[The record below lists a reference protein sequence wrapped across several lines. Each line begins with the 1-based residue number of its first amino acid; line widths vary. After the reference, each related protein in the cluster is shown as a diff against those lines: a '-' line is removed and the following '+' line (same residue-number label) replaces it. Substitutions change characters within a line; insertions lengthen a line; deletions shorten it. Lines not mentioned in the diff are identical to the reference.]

1 MFLRIV
7 KVAGS
12 SGTVHEYVRVV
23 TSVREHGKVRQK
35 VIANLG
41 RRDTL
46 QALWPQLQ
54 RLLQG
59 EGDASHAQVARQLSL
74 EGDVEIVDASTWGP
88 ALVVRALADEL
99 GLCRL
104 LDQSPRRPRLI
115 AGDDPHDDWVSR
127 VLVLLANRL
136 TQPASEHGLAA
147 WLESYF
153 VCDRRGRRY
162 TPVWKRHHRVQVD
175 FTQLM
180 RWYRTLDHLILNKD
194 EIEVGLYQRL
204 RDLFDIEPELV
215 LYDLTSTYFE
225 GHGPAMA
232 RHGHSRDGKPRNV
245 QVVVGVVMVAG
256 WPITHHVWAGNTR
269 DVTTVPEVLLDLA
282 QRFHFRRVVFV
293 GDRGMVSEKNLG
305 VLRGEAAGTEAA
317 GHVTVEAVE
326 GSCSEE
332 DSARAGEASEA
343 GCNQEDSAE
352 TAACEEPQG
361 EGTETSIP
369 GAPRVTAAEAT
380 RELKRLQVTCGYL
393 LGMVRRRNTE
403 VEKLIDRVKEDAW
416 IDCPGGINAQEKASS
431 PRTRVQEVPGDRAG
445 VRCFVIASDERREYE
460 QRQREKTM
468 RRAREALAKV
478 ARRVTLGRLKDPAK
492 IGAAVERAL
501 QRHYGYR
508 YYAWELKEGLLRIT
522 EHPVRLAQEKKYE
535 GKYLLQTDQA
545 EITATEAVHQYK
557 QLAEVERA
565 FRTIK
570 DPLSLHPINHRAE
583 HRVRAHIFVAA
594 LAFLL
599 DRLLERRLKASQTN
613 LSTGDAWSALETIR
627 HVTFRVQ
634 GEHRTGVTPGSSRA
648 RQVLKALAITDL
660 RPPTPPQG
668 KSTTM

>member
-23 TSVREHGKVRQK
+23 TSVREQGKVRQK

-59 EGDASHAQVARQLSL
+59 EGDASHAQLARQLSL
-74 EGDVEIVDASTWGP
+74 EGNVEIVDASTWGP

-104 LDQSPRRPRLI
+104 LDQSRRRPRPI

-136 TQPASEHGLAA
+136 TEPASEHGLAA

-153 VCDRRGRRY
+153 VCDRHGRRY

-204 RDLFDIEPELV
+204 RDLFEFEPELV

-256 WPITHHVWAGNTR
+256 WPIAHHVWAGNTR

-282 QRFHFRRVVFV
+282 QRFRFRRVVFV

-305 VLRGEAAGTEAA
+305 MLRGEAAKTEAA
-317 GHVTVEAVE
+317 APGVAEPAKADRKE
-326 GSCSEE
+326 
-332 DSARAGEASEA
+332 
-343 GCNQEDSAE
+343 EDSAE
-352 TAACEEPQG
+352 TVACEEPLG
-361 EGTETSIP
+361 EESEASVSA

-393 LGMVRRRNTE
+393 LGMVRRRNPE
-403 VEKLIDRVKEDAW
+403 VEKLIDRVKDDAW
-416 IDCPGGINAQEKASS
+416 IDCPGGINAQEKTPS

-445 VRCFVIASDERREYE
+445 VRCFVIDSDERREYE

-468 RRAREALAKV
+468 GRAREALAKV
-478 ARRVTLGRLKDPAK
+478 EQRVALGRLKDPAK

-508 YYAWELKEGLLRIT
+508 YYAWELKKGTLHIT
-522 EHPVRLAQEKKYE
+522 EHPVRLALEKKYE
-535 GKYLLQTDQA
+535 GKYLLQTDQT
-545 EITATEAVHQYK
+545 EITAVEAVQQYK

-565 FRTIK
+565 FRNMK
-570 DPLSLHPINHRAE
+570 DPLSLRPIHHRTE

-599 DRLLERRLKASQTN
+599 NRLLEQRLKASQTN

-634 GEHRTGVTPGSSRA
+634 GEHRTGVTPGSTRA

-660 RPPTPPQG
+660 RPPAPPRSE
-668 KSTTM
+668 STTM

>member
-1 MFLRIV
+1 
-7 KVAGS
+7 
-12 SGTVHEYVRVV
+12 
-23 TSVREHGKVRQK
+23 
-35 VIANLG
+35 
-41 RRDTL
+41 
-46 QALWPQLQ
+46 
-54 RLLQG
+54 
-59 EGDASHAQVARQLSL
+59 
-74 EGDVEIVDASTWGP
+74 
-88 ALVVRALADEL
+88 
-99 GLCRL
+99 
-104 LDQSPRRPRLI
+104 
-115 AGDDPHDDWVSR
+115 
-127 VLVLLANRL
+127 
-136 TQPASEHGLAA
+136 
-147 WLESYF
+147 
-153 VCDRRGRRY
+153 
-162 TPVWKRHHRVQVD
+162 
-175 FTQLM
+175 
-180 RWYRTLDHLILNKD
+180 
-194 EIEVGLYQRL
+194 
-204 RDLFDIEPELV
+204 
-215 LYDLTSTYFE
+215 
-225 GHGPAMA
+225 
-232 RHGHSRDGKPRNV
+232 
-245 QVVVGVVMVAG
+245 
-256 WPITHHVWAGNTR
+256 
-269 DVTTVPEVLLDLA
+269 
-282 QRFHFRRVVFV
+282 
-293 GDRGMVSEKNLG
+293 
-305 VLRGEAAGTEAA
+305 
-317 GHVTVEAVE
+317 
-326 GSCSEE
+326 
-332 DSARAGEASEA
+332 
-343 GCNQEDSAE
+343 
-352 TAACEEPQG
+352 
-361 EGTETSIP
+361 
-369 GAPRVTAAEAT
+369 
-380 RELKRLQVTCGYL
+380 
-393 LGMVRRRNTE
+393 MVRRRNPE

-599 DRLLERRLKASQTN
+599 DRLLERRFKASQTN

-660 RPPTPPQG
+660 RCQRRPDIGPLRRPDDRLAGSGRWRSDVLSIHRLRKIFYRLLDRITALNIIMKAAQRLYAGEQVQLPAGNRNDTWRPGQHPRLG
-668 KSTTM
+668 LLRGGRWWFTCCNVDSYQ

>member
-23 TSVREHGKVRQK
+23 TSVREQGKVRQR

-46 QALWPQLQ
+46 QSLWPQLQ

-59 EGDASHAQVARQLSL
+59 EDDTSHAQVARQLSL

-88 ALVVRALADEL
+88 ALVVRTLADEV

-104 LDQSPRRPRLI
+104 LDQSRRRPRPI

-162 TPVWKRHHRVQVD
+162 LPVWKRHHRVQVD

-194 EIEVGLYQRL
+194 EIEVELYQRL
-204 RDLFDIEPELV
+204 RDLFDFEPELV

-225 GHGPAMA
+225 GHGPAVA

-305 VLRGEAAGTEAA
+305 VLRGEAAETKAAGPETEAA
-317 GHVTVEAVE
+317 APVAVEAT
-326 GSCSEE
+326 
-332 DSARAGEASEA
+332 EAS
-343 GCNQEDSAE
+343 CNGEDSAE
-352 TAACEEPQG
+352 TACEGPPG
-361 EGTETSIP
+361 EESEASVS

-393 LGMVRRRNTE
+393 LGMVRRRNPE

-416 IDCPGGINAQEKASS
+416 IDCPAGINAQEKASS
-431 PRTRVQEVPGDRAG
+431 PRTRVQEVSGERRG
-445 VRCFVIASDERREYE
+445 VRCFVIDSDERREYE

-478 ARRVTLGRLKDPAK
+478 EQRVTLGRLKDPAK

-508 YYAWELKEGLLRIT
+508 YYAWELKEDVLKIT

-545 EITATEAVHQYK
+545 EITAVEAVQQYK

-570 DPLSLHPINHRAE
+570 DPLSLRPIHHRAE

-599 DRLLERRLKASQTN
+599 DRLLERRLKAGHAN
-613 LSTGDAWSALETIR
+613 LSTADAWSALETIR

-660 RPPTPPQG
+660 RPPTPPQS
-668 KSTTM
+668 KLTTM

>member
-41 RRDTL
+41 RRDAL

-59 EGDASHAQVARQLSL
+59 EGDASHAQLARQLSL

-104 LDQSPRRPRLI
+104 LDQSRRRPRPI

-136 TQPASEHGLAA
+136 TEPASEHGLAA

-162 TPVWKRHHRVQVD
+162 TPVWKRHGRVQVD

-204 RDLFDIEPELV
+204 RDLFEFEPELV

-256 WPITHHVWAGNTR
+256 WPIAHHVWAGNTR

-282 QRFHFRRVVFV
+282 QRFRFRRVVFV

-305 VLRGEAAGTEAA
+305 MLRGEAAKTEAA
-317 GHVTVEAVE
+317 ASVTAEPPGA
-326 GSCSEE
+326 GRSEK
-332 DSARAGEASEA
+332 
-343 GCNQEDSAE
+343 DSAE
-352 TAACEEPQG
+352 TATCEEPLG
-361 EGTETSIP
+361 EESEESVSAA
-369 GAPRVTAAEAT
+369 APQVTAAEAT

-393 LGMVRRRNTE
+393 LGMVRRRNPE

-416 IDCPGGINAQEKASS
+416 IDCPGGINAQEKTPS
-431 PRTRVQEVPGDRAG
+431 PRTRVQEVPGDRTG
-445 VRCFVIASDERREYE
+445 VRCFVIDSDERREYE

-468 RRAREALAKV
+468 GRAREALAKV
-478 ARRVTLGRLKDPAK
+478 EQRVALGRLKDPAK

-508 YYAWELKEGLLRIT
+508 YYAWDLKKGTLHIT

-545 EITATEAVHQYK
+545 AITAVEAVQQYK

-565 FRTIK
+565 FRNMK
-570 DPLSLHPINHRAE
+570 DPLSLRPIHHRTE

-599 DRLLERRLKASQTN
+599 NRLLEQRLKASQTN

-627 HVTFRVQ
+627 QVTFRVQ
-634 GEHRTGVTPGSSRA
+634 GEHRTGVTPGSTRA
-648 RQVLKALAITDL
+648 RQVLKALAIADL
-660 RPPTPPQG
+660 RPPTPPRSE
-668 KSTTM
+668 STTM

>member
-23 TSVREHGKVRQK
+23 TSVREQGKVRQK

-46 QALWPQLQ
+46 QALWPQLR

-59 EGDASHAQVARQLSL
+59 EGDASDAQLARQLSL

-104 LDQSPRRPRLI
+104 LDQSQRRPRPI

-127 VLVLLANRL
+127 VLALLANRL

-147 WLESYF
+147 WLESHF

-162 TPVWKRHHRVQVD
+162 TPVWKQHHRVQVD

-180 RWYRTLDHLILNKD
+180 RWYRTLDHLVLNKD

-204 RDLFDIEPELV
+204 RDLFDFEPELV
-215 LYDLTSTYFE
+215 LYDLTSTYFQ

-256 WPITHHVWAGNTR
+256 WPITHRVWAGNTR

-305 VLRGEAAGTEAA
+305 VLRGEAAETEAA
-317 GHVTVEAVE
+317 APVAVE
-326 GSCSEE
+326 
-332 DSARAGEASEA
+332 AGEASCHE
-343 GCNQEDSAE
+343 EDSAE
-352 TAACEEPQG
+352 TAACEEPLD
-361 EGTETSIP
+361 EGSEGSVS
-369 GAPRVTAAEAT
+369 GAPRVAAAEAT
-380 RELKRLQVTCGYL
+380 RELKRLQVACGYL
-393 LGMVRRRNTE
+393 LGMVRRRNPE

-416 IDCPGGINAQEKASS
+416 IDCPGGINAQEKSPS
-431 PRTRVQEVPGDRAG
+431 PRTRVQEVSGERTG
-445 VRCFVIASDERREYE
+445 VRCFVIDSDERREYE

-478 ARRVTLGRLKDPAK
+478 EQRVALGRLKDPAK

-508 YYAWELKEGLLRIT
+508 YYAWELKEGLLKIT
-522 EHPVRLAQEKKYE
+522 AHPVRLAQEKKYE

-545 EITATEAVHQYK
+545 EITAVEAVQQYK

-570 DPLSLHPINHRAE
+570 DPLSLRPIHHRAE

-599 DRLLERRLKASQTN
+599 DRLLERRLKAGHTN
-613 LSTGDAWSALETIR
+613 LSTSDAWSALETIR

-634 GEHRTGVTPGSSRA
+634 GEHRTGVTPGSARA

-660 RPPTPPQG
+660 RPPTPPQSR
-668 KSTTM
+668 STTM

>member
-1 MFLRIV
+1 
-7 KVAGS
+7 
-12 SGTVHEYVRVV
+12 
-23 TSVREHGKVRQK
+23 
-35 VIANLG
+35 
-41 RRDTL
+41 
-46 QALWPQLQ
+46 
-54 RLLQG
+54 
-59 EGDASHAQVARQLSL
+59 
-74 EGDVEIVDASTWGP
+74 
-88 ALVVRALADEL
+88 
-99 GLCRL
+99 
-104 LDQSPRRPRLI
+104 
-115 AGDDPHDDWVSR
+115 
-127 VLVLLANRL
+127 
-136 TQPASEHGLAA
+136 
-147 WLESYF
+147 
-153 VCDRRGRRY
+153 
-162 TPVWKRHHRVQVD
+162 VQVD

-194 EIEVGLYQRL
+194 DIEVGLYQRL
-204 RDLFDIEPELV
+204 RDLFEFEPELV

-232 RHGHSRDGKPRNV
+232 RNGYSRDDKPRNV

-269 DVTTVPEVLLDLA
+269 DVTTVPEVLWDLA
-282 QRFHFRRVVFV
+282 QRFRFRRVVFV

-305 VLRGEAAGTEAA
+305 MFRREAAETEAGGRGA
-317 GHVTVEAVE
+317 AEARRK
-326 GSCSEE
+326 EE
-332 DSARAGEASEA
+332 DSAK
-343 GCNQEDSAE
+343 
-352 TAACEEPQG
+352 TVVCEEPLG
-361 EGTETSIP
+361 EEREASVST
-369 GAPRVTAAEAT
+369 GAPRVTVAEAT

-393 LGMVRRRNTE
+393 LGMVRRRNPE

-416 IDCPGGINAQEKASS
+416 IDCPGGINAQEKTPA
-431 PRTRVQEVPGDRAG
+431 PRTRVQEVAGDRAG
-445 VRCFVIASDERREYE
+445 VRCFVIDSDERREYE

-478 ARRVTLGRLKDPAK
+478 EQRVALGRLKDPAK

-508 YYAWELKEGLLRIT
+508 YYAWELKDGTLHNT

-535 GKYLLQTDQA
+535 GKYLLQTDQI
-545 EITATEAVHQYK
+545 EITAAEAVQQYK

-570 DPLSLHPINHRAE
+570 DPLSLRPIHHRAE

-627 HVTFRVQ
+627 HVTFRIQ
-634 GEHRTGVTPGSSRA
+634 GEHRAGVTPGSSRA

-660 RPPTPPQG
+660 RPPTPPQ
-668 KSTTM
+668 SQLTTM

>member
-7 KVAGS
+7 KVPGS

-59 EGDASHAQVARQLSL
+59 EGDASHAQLARQLSL
-74 EGDVEIVDASTWGP
+74 DGDVEIVDASTWGP

-104 LDQSPRRPRLI
+104 LDQSRRRPRPI

-204 RDLFDIEPELV
+204 RDLFEFEPELV

-256 WPITHHVWAGNTR
+256 WPIAHHVWAGNTR

-282 QRFHFRRVVFV
+282 QRFRFRRVVFV

-305 VLRGEAAGTEAA
+305 MLRGEAAETEAA
-317 GHVTVEAVE
+317 ASEAAE
-326 GSCSEE
+326 PAETGRSEE
-332 DSARAGEASEA
+332 DSAETVACEDPLGEESEASV
-343 GCNQEDSAE
+343 SA
-352 TAACEEPQG
+352 
-361 EGTETSIP
+361 
-369 GAPRVTAAEAT
+369 GAPLVTAAEAT

-393 LGMVRRRNTE
+393 LGMVRRRNPE
-403 VEKLIDRVKEDAW
+403 VEKLIDRVKDDAW
-416 IDCPGGINAQEKASS
+416 IDCPGGINAQEKTPS
-431 PRTRVQEVPGDRAG
+431 PRTRVQEVRGDRAG
-445 VRCFVIASDERREYE
+445 VRCFVIDSDERREYE

-468 RRAREALAKV
+468 GRAREALAKV
-478 ARRVTLGRLKDPAK
+478 EQRVALGRLKDPAK

-508 YYAWELKEGLLRIT
+508 YYAWELKEGTLQIT

-535 GKYLLQTDQA
+535 GKYLLQTDQT
-545 EITATEAVHQYK
+545 EITAVEAVQQYK

-565 FRTIK
+565 FRNMK
-570 DPLSLHPINHRAE
+570 DPLSLRPIHHRTE

-599 DRLLERRLKASQTN
+599 NRLLEQRLKASQTN

-634 GEHRTGVTPGSSRA
+634 GERRTGITPGSTRA

-660 RPPTPPQG
+660 RPPTPPPSE
-668 KSTTM
+668 STTM

>member
-12 SGTVHEYVRVV
+12 SGAVHEYVRVV
-23 TSVREHGKVRQK
+23 TSVREHGKIRQK

-59 EGDASHAQVARQLSL
+59 EGDASQAQLARQLSL

-88 ALVVRALADEL
+88 ALVVRALAEEL

-104 LDQSPRRPRLI
+104 LDQSRRRPRPI

-153 VCDRRGRRY
+153 VCDRHGRRY
-162 TPVWKRHHRVQVD
+162 TPVWKQHGRVQVD

-194 EIEVGLYQRL
+194 QIEVGLYQRL
-204 RDLFDIEPELV
+204 RDLFDFEPELV
-215 LYDLTSTYFE
+215 FYDLTSTYFE

-305 VLRGEAAGTEAA
+305 VLRGEAAETEAVA
-317 GHVTVEAVE
+317 EIPET
-326 GSCSEE
+326 SCDE
-332 DSARAGEASEA
+332 
-343 GCNQEDSAE
+343 EDSAE
-352 TAACEEPQG
+352 TAACEGPPG
-361 EGTETSIP
+361 EES
-369 GAPRVTAAEAT
+369 AARVSSALRVTAAEAT
-380 RELKRLQVTCGYL
+380 RELKSLQVTCGYL
-393 LGMVRRRNTE
+393 LGIVRRRNPE
-403 VEKLIDRVKEDAW
+403 VEKLIDRTKEDAW
-416 IDCPGGINAQEKASS
+416 INCPAGINAQEKASS
-431 PRTRVQEVPGDRAG
+431 PRTRVQEVPGERRG
-445 VRCFVIASDERREYE
+445 VRCFVIDSDERREYE

-478 ARRVTLGRLKDPAK
+478 EQRVALGRLKDPAK

-508 YYAWELKEGLLRIT
+508 YYAWELKEGVLKIT

-545 EITATEAVHQYK
+545 EITAVEVVQQYK

-570 DPLSLHPINHRAE
+570 DPLSLRPIHHRAE

-599 DRLLERRLKASQTN
+599 DRLLERRLKASHTN
-613 LSTGDAWSALETIR
+613 LSTADAWSALETIR

-634 GEHRTGVTPGSSRA
+634 GQHRTGVTPGSSRA
-648 RQVLKALAITDL
+648 RQVLKVLAITDL
-660 RPPTPPQG
+660 RPPTPPQT
-668 KSTTM
+668 KLTTM

>member
-46 QALWPQLQ
+46 QAIWPQLQ

-59 EGDASHAQVARQLSL
+59 EGDASHAQLARQLSL
-74 EGDVEIVDASTWGP
+74 DGDVEIVDASTWGP
-88 ALVVRALADEL
+88 ALVVRALAHEL

-104 LDQSPRRPRLI
+104 LDQSRRRPRPI

-153 VCDRRGRRY
+153 VCDRCGRRY

-194 EIEVGLYQRL
+194 DIEVGLYQRL
-204 RDLFDIEPELV
+204 RDLFEFEPELV

-232 RHGHSRDGKPRNV
+232 RHGHSRDDKPRNV

-256 WPITHHVWAGNTR
+256 WPIAHHVWAGNTR
-269 DVTTVPEVLLDLA
+269 DVTTVPEVLWDLA
-282 QRFHFRRVVFV
+282 QRFRFRRVVFV

-305 VLRGEAAGTEAA
+305 MLRGEAAGTEAA
-317 GHVTVEAVE
+317 GRGAAEARRK
-326 GSCSEE
+326 EE
-332 DSARAGEASEA
+332 DSAK
-343 GCNQEDSAE
+343 
-352 TAACEEPQG
+352 TVVCEEPLG
-361 EGTETSIP
+361 EEREASVST
-369 GAPRVTAAEAT
+369 GAPRVTVAEAT

-393 LGMVRRRNTE
+393 LGMVRRRNPE

-416 IDCPGGINAQEKASS
+416 IDCPGGINAQEKTPT

-445 VRCFVIASDERREYE
+445 VRCFVIDSDERREYE

-478 ARRVTLGRLKDPAK
+478 EQRVALGRLKDPAK

-508 YYAWELKEGLLRIT
+508 YYAWELKDGTLHIT

-535 GKYLLQTDQA
+535 GKYLLQTDQI
-545 EITATEAVHQYK
+545 EITAAEAVQQYK

-565 FRTIK
+565 FRTVK
-570 DPLSLHPINHRAE
+570 DPLSLRPIHHRAE

-660 RPPTPPQG
+660 RPPTPPQTQ
-668 KSTTM
+668 STTM

>member
-59 EGDASHAQVARQLSL
+59 EDDASHAQLARQLSL

-104 LDQSPRRPRLI
+104 LDQSRRRPRPI

-127 VLVLLANRL
+127 VLVLLVNRL

-204 RDLFDIEPELV
+204 RDLFEFEPELV

-256 WPITHHVWAGNTR
+256 WPIAHHVWAGNTR

-282 QRFHFRRVVFV
+282 QRFHFHRVVFV

-305 VLRGEAAGTEAA
+305 VLRGETAETEAA
-317 GHVTVEAVE
+317 APVAVEA
-326 GSCSEE
+326 
-332 DSARAGEASEA
+332 AEAS
-343 GCNQEDSAE
+343 CNEEDSAE
-352 TAACEEPQG
+352 TAACEGPLG
-361 EGTETSIP
+361 EGAKASVSGVP
-369 GAPRVTAAEAT
+369 QVTAAAAM
-380 RELKRLQVTCGYL
+380 RELKRLQVACGYL
-393 LGMVRRRNTE
+393 LGMVRRRNPE

-416 IDCPGGINAQEKASS
+416 IDCPAGINAQEKAPS
-431 PRTRVQEVPGDRAG
+431 PRTRVQEVSGERTG
-445 VRCFVIASDERREYE
+445 VRCFVIDSDERREYE

-478 ARRVTLGRLKDPAK
+478 EQRVALGRLKDPAK

-508 YYAWELKEGLLRIT
+508 YYAWELKEGVLKIT

-535 GKYLLQTDQA
+535 GKYLLQTDQVG
-545 EITATEAVHQYK
+545 ITAVEAVQQYK

-570 DPLSLHPINHRAE
+570 DPLSLRPIHHRAE

-599 DRLLERRLKASQTN
+599 DRLLERRLKAGHTN

-660 RPPTPPQG
+660 RPPTPPQ
-668 KSTTM
+668 SRPTTM

>member
-1 MFLRIV
+1 MFLRTV
-7 KVAGS
+7 KVTGS
-12 SGTVHEYVRVV
+12 SGIVHEYVRVV
-23 TSVREHGKVRQK
+23 TSVRERGKVRQK

-46 QALWPQLQ
+46 QAIWPQLQ

-59 EGDASHAQVARQLSL
+59 EGGESHAQVVRQLSL

-88 ALVVRALADEL
+88 AMVVRALADEV
-99 GLCRL
+99 GLCGL
-104 LDQSPRRPRLI
+104 LDQARHRPRPI
-115 AGDDPHDDWVSR
+115 FGDDPHDDWVSR
-127 VLVLLANRL
+127 TLVLLTNRL

-162 TPVWKRHHRVQVD
+162 VPVWKRHHRVQVD

-180 RWYRTLDHLILNKD
+180 RWYRTLDHLVLNKD
-194 EIEVGLYQRL
+194 DIEVGLYQRL
-204 RDLFDIEPELV
+204 RDLFDFEPELV

-225 GHGPAMA
+225 GHGPDMA
-232 RHGHSRDGKPRNV
+232 KHGHSRDGKPRNV

-269 DVTTVPEVLLDLA
+269 DLTTVPEVLLDLA
-282 QRFHFRRVVFV
+282 ERFHFRRVVFV

-305 VLRGEAAGTEAA
+305 VLKGKLAEAEAAGPVAAEATEP
-317 GHVTVEAVE
+317 
-326 GSCSEE
+326 SQSEE
-332 DSARAGEASEA
+332 DSAERG
-343 GCNQEDSAE
+343 
-352 TAACEEPQG
+352 AAEEPLAEESDAG
-361 EGTETSIP
+361 VSD
-369 GAPRVTAAEAT
+369 AVPRVPAAAAVRKLAE
-380 RELKRLQVTCGYL
+380 LQVTCGYL
-393 LGMVRRRNTE
+393 LGMVRRRNPE
-403 VEKLIDRVKEDAW
+403 VEQLLDRVKEEAW
-416 IDCPGGINAQEKASS
+416 IDCPAGINAQEKKPS
-431 PRTRVQEVPGDRAG
+431 PRTRVQEVPSAQTGK
-445 VRCFVIASDERREYE
+445 RCFVIDSDERREYE

-478 ARRVTLGRLKDPAK
+478 QQRVASGRLKDPAK

-508 YYAWELKEGLLRIT
+508 YYAWELKEGVLQIA

-535 GKYLLQTDQA
+535 GKYLLQTDQS
-545 EITATEAVHQYK
+545 EITAVDAVQQYK

-565 FRTIK
+565 FRNLK
-570 DPLSLHPINHRAE
+570 DPLSLRPIHHRAD

-599 DRLLERRLKASQTN
+599 DRLLERRLKATHTN

-634 GEHRTGVTPGSSRA
+634 GEDRTGITPGSSRA

-660 RPPTPPQG
+660 RPPSPPRG
-668 KSTTM
+668 GATLM

>member
-1 MFLRIV
+1 MFLRTV

-12 SGTVHEYVRVV
+12 SGTMHEYVRVV
-23 TSVREHGKVRQK
+23 TSVREGGKVRQK

-46 QALWPQLQ
+46 QAIWPQLQ

-59 EGDASHAQVARQLSL
+59 EGDQSHAQLVRQLSL

-88 ALVVRALADEL
+88 ALVIHALAEEVGL
-99 GLCRL
+99 GGL
-104 LDQSPRRPRLI
+104 LDQARHRPRLI
-115 AGDDPHDDWVSR
+115 DGDDPRDDWVSR
-127 VLVLLANRL
+127 VLVLLTNRV
-136 TQPASEHGLAA
+136 TEPASEHGLAA

-162 TPVWKRHHRVQVD
+162 VPVWKRHHRVQVD

-194 EIEVGLYQRL
+194 GVEVGLYQRL
-204 RDLFDIEPELV
+204 RDLFEFEPELV

-225 GHGPAMA
+225 GHGPEMA
-232 RHGHSRDGKPRNV
+232 KHGHSRDGKPRNV

-269 DVTTVPEVLLDLA
+269 DTSTVPEVLLDLA
-282 QRFHFRRVVFV
+282 QRFQFRRVVFV

-305 VLRGEAAGTEAA
+305 VLKGKL
-317 GHVTVEAVE
+317 
-326 GSCSEE
+326 
-332 DSARAGEASEA
+332 SEA
-343 GCNQEDSAE
+343 GAAVPGATGPTGPSHSDQGSSEVGDSEE
-352 TAACEEPQG
+352 TATEEP
-361 EGTETSIP
+361 EASVSE
-369 GAPRVTAAEAT
+369 GAPRVTAEEAV
-380 RELKRLQVTCGYL
+380 RRLVELQVTCGYL
-393 LGMVRRRNTE
+393 LGMVRRRNPEAET
-403 VEKLIDRVKEDAW
+403 LLDRVKEDAW
-416 IDCPGGINAQEKASS
+416 IDCPGGINAQEKKPS
-431 PRTRVQEVPGDRAG
+431 PRTRVQEVASGETG
-445 VRCFVIASDERREYE
+445 KRCFVIDSDERREYE

-478 ARRVTLGRLKDPAK
+478 EQRVASGRLKDPAK

-508 YYAWELKEGLLRIT
+508 YYAWELKEGMLRIT

-535 GKYLLQTDQA
+535 GRYLLQTDQA
-545 EITATEAVHQYK
+545 DMTAAEAVRQYK
-557 QLAEVERA
+557 ELAEVERA
-565 FRTIK
+565 FRNLK
-570 DPLSLHPINHRAE
+570 DPLSLRPINHRAA

-599 DRLLERRLKASQTN
+599 NRLLERRLKAAHTN
-613 LSTGDAWSALETIR
+613 LSTDDAWSALETIR

-634 GEHRTGVTPGSSRA
+634 GQVRTGITPGSTRA
-648 RQVLKALAITDL
+648 RQVLKALAISDL
-660 RPPTPPQG
+660 RPPTPPRG
-668 KSTTM
+668 GATTM